1 MEEEI
6 YKMIF
11 KRNYEI
17 TEDDIFQKVQELYKK
32 LKIFK
37 ETDDNEFI
45 KAFNDEISSFMKN
58 RKALNNKII
67 RVLGE
72 EFIRNNRNK
81 CKFIINNKKCNLI
94 EFIDTSNI
102 KEDEIKIKLLFKD
115 NISNKSYMFED
126 CESLIKFSVNQSQK
140 INFEIISELNEE
152 KDIDIEFGD

>member
-17 TEDDIFQKVQELYKK
+17 AEDDIFQKVQELYKK

-152 KDIDIEFGD
+152 

>member
-1 MEEEI
+1 M
-6 YKMIF
+6 
-11 KRNYEI
+11 
-17 TEDDIFQKVQELYKK
+17 
-32 LKIFK
+32 KIFK

-102 KEDEIKIKLLFKD
+102 KEDEIKIKLILKD
-115 NISNKSYMFED
+115 DISNKSYMFED

-152 KDIDIEFGD
+152 

>member
-37 ETDDNEFI
+37 ETDYNEFI
-45 KAFNDEISSFMKN
+45 KAFKDEISSFMKN

-102 KEDEIKIKLLFKD
+102 KED
-115 NISNKSYMFED
+115 
-126 CESLIKFSVNQSQK
+126 
-140 INFEIISELNEE
+140 
-152 KDIDIEFGD
+152 

>member
-94 EFIDTSNI
+94 ESDLLVHQILKKMKLKSNCYL
-102 KEDEIKIKLLFKD
+102 KIIF
-115 NISNKSYMFED
+115 
-126 CESLIKFSVNQSQK
+126 LIKVICLKIVN
-140 INFEIISELNEE
+140 L
-152 KDIDIEFGD
+152 